1 MDRNVCYSELD
12 EESGNLCQDFIYD
25 RGIPLV
31 SEKVKDFF
39 DEYGIDYLFYKKII
53 LKKTT
58 VGIEEPYW
66 LALPPRIDCLNFEE
80 SEIDTFLNSADEIV
94 INENKIGRYEI
105 FKLGKVTNLEIVV
118 TENLAKKLKEK
129 KFVGMHIY
137 SLS

>member
-1 MDRNVCYSELD
+1 MKFYAIDASSNVKEYLKLGNDIDRIRKACSLSEFQHLDRNVCYSELD

-58 VGIEEPYW
+58 VGI
-66 LALPPRIDCLNFEE
+66 
-80 SEIDTFLNSADEIV
+80 
-94 INENKIGRYEI
+94 
-105 FKLGKVTNLEIVV
+105 
-118 TENLAKKLKEK
+118 
-129 KFVGMHIY
+129 
-137 SLS
+137 